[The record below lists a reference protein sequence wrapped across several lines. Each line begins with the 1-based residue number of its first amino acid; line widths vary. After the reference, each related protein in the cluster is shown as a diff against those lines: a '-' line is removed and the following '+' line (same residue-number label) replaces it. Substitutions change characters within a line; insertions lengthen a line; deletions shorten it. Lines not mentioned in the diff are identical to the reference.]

1 MLAYVY
7 SNHMGWGWGI
17 LMMLGW
23 LTLLALLVGAVLA
36 AVRGRRSPPARE
48 ILDRRLASGEIDH
61 VEYERA
67 REAMSHGDS
76 DRPATRP
83 PAPA

>member
-7 SNHMGWGWGI
+7 SHHMGWGWGI

-23 LTLLALLVGAVLA
+23 LTLLALLVGAV
-36 AVRGRRSPPARE
+36 RGRRSPSARE
-48 ILDRRLASGEIDH
+48 ILDRRLATGEIELD
-61 VEYERA
+61 EYERA
-67 REAMSHGDS
+67 SAAMSQDSS
-76 DRPATRP
+76 DRPPAGP